1 MPCAMIMIAAF
12 ILGAAVGWGRAAKRG
27 GNRADKLQYAL
38 AHGMAL
44 AVLGLF
50 LTVLVSRLG

>member
-1 MPCAMIMIAAF
+1 MIMIAAF